1 MSHGTKRTADHDEIR
16 KWVEARGGKP
26 VSIEGTE
33 RRGEDAG
40 LLRIDFPGG
49 ASDPP
54 LEPISW
60 DAFFKKF
67 DEAGLEMIYQDQKES
82 GGKSYFCKFVNR
94 ETSASSR

>member
-67 DEAGLEMIYQDQKES
+67 DEAHLQFLHQDKTKD
-82 GGKSYFCKFVNR
+82 GKISRFHKFVAR
-94 ETSASSR
+94 DKT

>member
-1 MSHGTKRTADHDEIR
+1 MEPNALLTMTKSGNGWRHEEGNLYPLKGPSAE
-16 KWVEARGGKP
+16 GKA
-26 VSIEGTE
+26 
-33 RRGEDAG
+33 AG
-40 LLRIDFPGG
+40 LLRIDFPSG
-49 ASDPP
+49 SDPP

-94 ETSASSR
+94 ETAASSR